1 MPFTML
7 RFERVE
13 ANCAAEN
20 DKEMIDFAQPPLSSA
35 DLSRCVGYFRNSNA
49 TETKIASSAFPTI
62 ILVTSEDET
71 ITMRRSINEI
81 LKPHYSTLMFGEFTE
96 EQSEFG
102 LPGNPRS
109 TIKIHLQRA
118 WE

>member
-62 ILVTSEDET
+62 HPRDIG
-71 ITMRRSINEI
+71 RRNDYHEAQYQRN
-81 LKPHYSTLMFGEFTE
+81 LEATLFNTYV
-96 EQSEFG
+96 
-102 LPGNPRS
+102 R
-109 TIKIHLQRA
+109 
-118 WE
+118 